1 MHPFFDLPNPAIFG
15 HRGAAGNAPENTL
28 FAFQT
33 GLDLGADVLE
43 SDIHLSRDGVPVLI
57 HDPDV
62 DRTTDGHGA
71 VADLEL
77 AELMT
82 LDAGYRFAGATAGH
96 FPFRGRDL
104 RIASLETAF
113 ADFPRARFNLEL
125 KGGGERLASEVVRL
139 VEKFDR
145 PSRTLLTAGDDLQMV
160 QLRSAIDDAGC
171 AVATGACTSDAAGF
185 ARAALEDSPPPP
197 GVMALQVPAFFGSTP
212 LVTVAFVTFAHS
224 HGVPV
229 HVWTIDDEAEMES
242 LLDLGVDGLITD
254 YPGRMKA
261 VLDRRGAQSES

>member
-1 MHPFFDLPNPAIFG
+1 MHPFFNLPDAAIFG
-15 HRGAAGNAPENTL
+15 HRGAAGDAPENTL

-43 SDIHLSRDGVPVLI
+43 SDIRLSRDGVPVLI
-57 HDPDV
+57 HDPDI

-71 VADLEL
+71 VVDLEL

-82 LDAGYRFAGATAGH
+82 LDAGYRFVGTAAGD
-96 FPFRGRDL
+96 FPFRGQEL
-104 RIASLETAF
+104 RIPTLETAF

-145 PSRTLLTAGDDLQMV
+145 PSRTLLTAGDDLQMA
-160 QLRSAIDDAGC
+160 QLRAALDDAGC
-171 AVATGACTSDAAGF
+171 TVATGACTSDAAGF
-185 ARAALEDSPPPP
+185 ARAALENSPPPP

-212 LVTVAFVTFAHS
+212 LVTVPFVTFAHT

-254 YPGRMKA
+254 YPGRMKS
-261 VLDRRGAQSES
+261 VLERRRARSKT